1 MSVVERDLTYL
12 VLPSTLSSLAPG
24 SELSSFSLE
33 SGPNTRFQGFQ
44 WKLEFPFPQA
54 YRIILAG
61 PDRPRPPHDNV
72 NAPSKFCSFKILSLD
87 RDECRAV
94 FAFPS
99 PTAQTA
105 LVSGLGDERLELRL
119 YWNYQLFSEVWHVGN
134 GDDKLVL
141 RDLRA
146 RSYALTEHGVI
157 RHWSLDRTR
166 LHLGLGEKAAPIDL
180 TGRKFTLHATDAA
193 WYDSYRTDP
202 LYKHTPLL
210 ISTPRPAEDGQ
221 VGLTYA
227 IFHGTNSIA
236 AWDVGGEIDYPS
248 GGWSKRFVQNW
259 GGLEEWVMVG
269 RGVEGVVKTFA
280 ELAGKPR
287 LVGRDWLGYLGGLP
301 RRVLSSTKLGEC

>member
-33 SGPNTRFQGFQ
+33 SGPNTRFQGFE

-72 NAPSKFCSFKILSLD
+72 HTPSKFCSFKILSLD
-87 RDECRAV
+87 RDKCRAV

-99 PTAQTA
+99 PTAQSA

-141 RDLRA
+141 HDLRA

-202 LYKHTPLL
+202 LYKHTPFL
-210 ISTPRPAEDGQ
+210 ISTPRPTEDGQ
-221 VGLTYA
+221 VRLTYA

-236 AWDVGGEIDYPS
+236 TWDVGGEIDYC
-248 GGWSKRFVQNW
+248 GWK
-259 GGLEEWVMVG
+259 GGLV
-269 RGVEGVVKTFA
+269 R
-280 ELAGKPR
+280 
-287 LVGRDWLGYLGGLP
+287 
-301 RRVLSSTKLGEC
+301 